1 MARVTSE
8 YLRAQNPVFGEI
20 LDGDFDGIG
29 LENLEHA
36 IAIRKKQMFR
46 VGAKVRLVNTGNVEL
61 EGKVGEILKVNQKK
75 IAVGL
80 GQKGQWGEWSEGEC
94 GIPPRMLEVV

>member
-1 MARVTSE
+1 M
-8 YLRAQNPVFGEI
+8 
-20 LDGDFDGIG
+20 
-29 LENLEHA
+29 
-36 IAIRKKQMFR
+36 
-46 VGAKVRLVNTGNVEL
+46 RLVNTGNVEL

-80 GQKGQWGEWSEGEC
+80 GQKGQWGEWSEGEY